1 MTQRYSIAH
10 HMCDQFDYLIII
22 EDCFKRLDDKQQKN
36 LIKILVDKLK

>member
-22 EDCFKRLDDKQQKN
+22 EDCFKHKQQKN